1 MVVFC
6 KASHECVG
14 HGNTQNVRH
23 KFISLWAK
31 GGSVDGPWFLL
42 PLVACPLTLHNGGFL
57 PLELSVHENVTLGKK
72 EVLAIVNLCL

>member
-14 HGNTQNVRH
+14 HLNTQNVRY

-31 GGSVDGPWFLL
+31 DGSIDGPWLLL

-57 PLELSVHENVTLGKK
+57 LPGVDSS
-72 EVLAIVNLCL
+72 